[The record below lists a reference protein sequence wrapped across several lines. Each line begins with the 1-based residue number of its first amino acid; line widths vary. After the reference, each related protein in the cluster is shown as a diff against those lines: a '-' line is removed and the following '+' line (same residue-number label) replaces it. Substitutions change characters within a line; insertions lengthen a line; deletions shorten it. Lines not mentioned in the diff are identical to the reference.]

1 MAKAKGIEDVTDV
14 PEGLDVVPTVPGTF
28 VGGHDLQG
36 TDGVPRTDRPGEIL
50 GTPVTTGDQAKTRE
64 EARKHEAEKA
74 DAQTEAVDRNNRE
87 VLPLLGGKN
96 PDNWEKSDI
105 KVEVPESVRPAKDRD
120 KS

>member
-1 MAKAKGIEDVTDV
+1 MAKAKGVEDVTEV

-36 TDGVPRTDRPGEIL
+36 ADGTPRTDRPGEIL
-50 GTPVTTGDQAKTRE
+50 GTPVTTSEQAKSRA
-64 EARKHEAEKA
+64 EARALEAERA
-74 DAQTEAVDRNNRE
+74 DAQTEAVDKNNRE

-96 PDNWEKSDI
+96 PDNWKKDI
-105 KVEVPESVRPAKDRD
+105 TVEVPESVRPAKDRD